1 MNSDIEPV
9 SEYGTLDSFV
19 EQYTAAY
26 AAHRATYI
34 LRNPQPE
41 KTPYDEIAQP
51 PVLEESKRGD
61 LLIIVA
67 LTVMVLASVIV
78 SGSRTI
84 DEFGGGLV
92 GLAAFSML
100 EVGIVAYAYIRTKK
114 HYDESRHQSVKRLT
128 NAGMYLALAV
138 TLSANL
144 HATLKHNGVVMAP
157 WLDTA
162 ILVLIAVSAPSLALI
177 SGDVL
182 GMEAVAGSHRQR
194 KAQEAH
200 QAKVEAWNAARRA
213 HEESYQ
219 ARVTEWQ
226 DGLNQ
231 SWNAQ
236 KSRLGVNIR
245 IAKPEPFNE
254 RSLNGANEQSEH
266 GTGSGYSKNM
276 NAKEIVR
283 QWLEA
288 YHSEHPEVWTMSAD
302 SFHALVTQETG
313 AKIGRTS
320 AYNVR
325 AEMKAE

>member
-245 IAKPEPFNE
+245 IAKPEPFTVH
-254 RSLNGANEQSEH
+254 SLHSANEQSEH